1 MFATLDVEYL
11 SVYIYIDKYLN
22 SFQGVV
28 YQAKINRITGT
39 VNGYDYTIDSLSQ
52 QELISL
58 YKKQNF
64 KVKNGTEVIKELN

>member
-1 MFATLDVEYL
+1 M
-11 SVYIYIDKYLN
+11 N

-28 YQAKINRITGT
+28 YQGKINRITGT
-39 VNGYDYTIDSLSQ
+39 VNGYDYTMDSLSQ

>member
-1 MFATLDVEYL
+1 MDWRRLLNNYQPLFKTLP
-11 SVYIYIDKYLN
+11 
-22 SFQGVV
+22 
-28 YQAKINRITGT
+28 NRITGT
-39 VNGYDYTIDSLSQ
+39 VNGYDYTMDSLSQ

>member
-52 QELISL
+52 QEIISL

>member
-64 KVKNGTEVIKELN
+64 KVKNVTEFIK